1 MLLYITVMLNPL
13 LPIVDDWWEHEF
25 NPIEHQIHVHA
36 VYGSHHLQ
44 KELAEENS
52 NNDNN
57 KNQNTVKSQ
66 DQVPFHVSPLVCK
79 YNCTLNKIDIQY
91 SGFIMNKLP
100 FVLISNQGPP
110 PKFS

>member
-1 MLLYITVMLNPL
+1 MLKPL

-25 NPIEHQIHVHA
+25 NPIEHEIHVHM
-36 VYGSHHLQ
+36 VYGKHHLQ
-44 KELAEENS
+44 KELADENS

-57 KNQNTVKSQ
+57 KNQNTLKLQ
-66 DQVPFHVSPLVCK
+66 DQVSSHVSPLICK
-79 YNCTLNKIDIQY
+79 YDPSPDKIDIQY

-110 PKFS
+110 PKLS